1 MFSWTYSVS
10 YCNLNLTH
18 ERGSSVVPKDTFF
31 SDGEVQAMDGCCLL
45 PLYFILPAPSPHP
58 LPSAPHPQVGD
69 NGDAFLAR
77 AGGQEKLVT
86 AQSMATEFAVREAGD
101 KEHIAEAT
109 LTNNAQDETIADLTT
124 RLSSAEAAM
133 KTMYEAHCTPPN
145 MPCHAALASHIW
157 HHIFS
162 AERSSLYVVFFFCT
176 SFMCPLHF
184 GNLIHIYFFLFPFFF
199 LMKDVHA

>member
-1 MFSWTYSVS
+1 MKEAAALYLKTLSSRMEKCKLWMVAVS
-10 YCNLNLTH
+10 CLYI
-18 ERGSSVVPKDTFF
+18 SSYPP
-31 SDGEVQAMDGCCLL
+31 L
-45 PLYFILPAPSPHP
+45 PPAPSPPHP

-124 RLSSAEAAM
+124 RLTSAEAAM

-145 MPCHAALASHIW
+145 MPCHAMPH
-157 HHIFS
+157 
-162 AERSSLYVVFFFCT
+162 
-176 SFMCPLHF
+176 
-184 GNLIHIYFFLFPFFF
+184 
-199 LMKDVHA
+199 